1 MASGRVTETASPQ
14 TAAPSDIGT
23 LAKGG
28 RTNIGGFAIRLIAR
42 MPFLFVAGRLYGP
55 DAVGRYALAVVVI
68 ELGAL
73 IATLGLKRGLALAL
87 AERDGDAGTVWDAL
101 LLALIAALALG
112 GLLFVFP
119 QVMYPDGVT
128 DGFDRWFALTIIP
141 IALSDVALAALAY
154 RRNIKASVRARA
166 IIEPWVISVAVLVYY
181 YVAREDGLTLA
192 YMTALTAAM
201 VASLIPMMR
210 SYGRP
215 RGWRPHLGR
224 VAAMARRNAPL
235 AGAET
240 IEWGTRNVD
249 RFILG
254 VMFEPRIVG
263 IYYMAQQISSI
274 PQKLK
279 SSFDPILGPVITQS
293 LARDDRGAIAQQVR
307 QVGFWIMS
315 AQAIV
320 ALMGSI
326 PGEAVM
332 GLIGPQFVAGTAAL
346 GFLLWGEVL
355 ATQGAVSEAALVYMA
370 RHRNLAISIFMLLF
384 QIGLSFGLIVAIR
397 RLGFPPNYQAAG
409 PAIALMLSLT
419 MTSLIKAAVLRRM
432 LGAPVMAW
440 RWSFVAAIAASV
452 VVGTLFTLLPKRFEW
467 AELLFGEPALV
478 AAFLFVVWRWAFKPE
493 DRTLFQKLPG
503 AVAEPATA

>member
-1 MASGRVTETASPQ
+1 MTE
-14 TAAPSDIGT
+14 AAPSEIGT

-28 RTNIGGFAIRLIAR
+28 RTNIGGFAIRLVAR

-55 DAVGRYALAVVVI
+55 DAVGRYALAVVVV

-87 AERDGDAGTVWDAL
+87 AECEGRNEAATVWDAL
-101 LLALIAALALG
+101 LLALIAALAIG
-112 GLLFVFP
+112 GLLFAVP
-119 QVMYPDGVT
+119 QVMYPDGLT

-154 RRNIKASVRARA
+154 RRNIKASVTARA
-166 IIEPWVISVAVLVYY
+166 IVEPWTISVAVLVYY
-181 YVAREDGLTLA
+181 YIARGDGLTLA
-192 YMTALTAAM
+192 YMTALSVAM
-201 VASLIPMMR
+201 IASLIPMIR
-210 SYGRP
+210 SYGAP

-254 VMFEPRIVG
+254 VVFEPRIVG

-293 LARDDRGAIAQQVR
+293 LAKDDRAAIAQQVR

-346 GFLLWGEVL
+346 AFLLWGEVL

-370 RHRNLAISIFMLLF
+370 RHRNLMISVCMLLF
-384 QIGLSFGLIVAIR
+384 QIALSFALIVAIR
-397 RLGFPPNYQAAG
+397 RLGFPTNYQAAG
-409 PAIALMLSLT
+409 PAIALLLSLT
-419 MTSLIKAAVLRRM
+419 LTSLIKAGVLRRM
-432 LGAPVMAW
+432 LRAPVMAW
-440 RWSFVAAIAASV
+440 RWSFLAAIAASV
-452 VVGTLFTLLPKRFEW
+452 AVGTLFTMLPKRLEW

-478 AAFLFVVWRWAFKPE
+478 GAFLFVVWRYAFKPE

-503 AVAEPATA
+503 TEPLAA

>member
-1 MASGRVTETASPQ
+1 
-14 TAAPSDIGT
+14 
-23 LAKGG
+23 
-28 RTNIGGFAIRLIAR
+28 

-87 AERDGDAGTVWDAL
+87 AKASEARDEARIVWDAL
-101 LLALIAALALG
+101 LLALIAALAIG
-112 GLLFVFP
+112 GLLFVVP
-119 QVMYPDGVT
+119 QVMYPDGIT
-128 DGFDRWFALTIIP
+128 DGFDRWFAWTIVP

-154 RRNIKASVRARA
+154 RRNIKASVTARA
-166 IIEPWVISVAVLVYY
+166 IIEPWTISVAVLVYY
-181 YVAREDGLTLA
+181 YIVRDDGLTLA
-192 YMTALTAAM
+192 YMTALIAAM
-201 VASLIPMMR
+201 IASLVPMMR
-210 SYGRP
+210 SYGLP

-224 VAAMARRNAPL
+224 VAVMARRNAPL

-254 VMFEPRIVG
+254 MVFEPRIVG

-293 LARDDRGAIAQQVR
+293 LARDDRAAIAQQVR

-384 QIGLSFGLIVAIR
+384 QIGLSFALIVAIR
-397 RLGFPPNYQAAG
+397 RLGWPVNYQAAG

-419 MTSLIKAAVLRRM
+419 LTSLIKASVLRRM
-432 LGAPVMAW
+432 LRAPVMAW

-452 VVGTLFTLLPKRFEW
+452 IVGTLFTLLPKRFEW
-467 AELLFGEPALV
+467 AELVFGEPALV
-478 AAFLFVVWRWAFKPE
+478 GAFLFVVWRYAFKPE

-503 AVAEPATA
+503 AVAEPVTA

>member
-1 MASGRVTETASPQ
+1 
-14 TAAPSDIGT
+14 
-23 LAKGG
+23 
-28 RTNIGGFAIRLIAR
+28 
-42 MPFLFVAGRLYGP
+42 
-55 DAVGRYALAVVVI
+55 
-68 ELGAL
+68 
-73 IATLGLKRGLALAL
+73 
-87 AERDGDAGTVWDAL
+87 
-101 LLALIAALALG
+101 
-112 GLLFVFP
+112 
-119 QVMYPDGVT
+119 MYPDGVT

-154 RRNIKASVRARA
+154 RRNIKASVTARA
-166 IIEPWVISVAVLVYY
+166 IIEPWTISVAVLVYY
-181 YVAREDGLTLA
+181 YIARDDGLTLA

-201 VASLIPMMR
+201 VASLVPMLR
-210 SYGRP
+210 SYGLP

-254 VMFEPRIVG
+254 MVFEPRIVG

-293 LARDDRGAIAQQVR
+293 LAKNDRAAIAQQVR

-346 GFLLWGEVL
+346 GVPALGRS
-355 ATQGAVSEAALVYMA
+355 ARDAGRGQRGGAGLHGAAPQPRDLDLHAGVPDRA
-370 RHRNLAISIFMLLF
+370 QLRADRRDPRRS
-384 QIGLSFGLIVAIR
+384 AIR
-397 RLGFPPNYQAAG
+397 P
-409 PAIALMLSLT
+409 I
-419 MTSLIKAAVLRRM
+419 IRRR
-432 LGAPVMAW
+432 G
-440 RWSFVAAIAASV
+440 RRS
-452 VVGTLFTLLPKRFEW
+452 RCCC
-467 AELLFGEPALV
+467 
-478 AAFLFVVWRWAFKPE
+478 R
-493 DRTLFQKLPG
+493 
-503 AVAEPATA
+503 

>member
-1 MASGRVTETASPQ
+1 MTE
-14 TAAPSDIGT
+14 AASDIGT

-42 MPFLFVAGRLYGP
+42 MPFLFVAGRMYGP

-87 AERDGDAGTVWDAL
+87 AERPEGRDEACIVWDAL
-101 LLALIAALALG
+101 LLALIAALAIG
-112 GLLFVFP
+112 GLLFVVP

-128 DGFDRWFALTIIP
+128 DGFDRWFAWTIVP

-154 RRNIKASVRARA
+154 RRNIKASVTARA
-166 IIEPWVISVAVLVYY
+166 IIEPWTISVAVLVYY
-181 YVAREDGLTLA
+181 YIARDDGLILA
-192 YMTALTAAM
+192 YMTALGAAM
-201 VASLIPMMR
+201 IASLVPMMR
-210 SYGRP
+210 TYGRP
-215 RGWRPHLGR
+215 HGWRPNLRR

-254 VMFEPRIVG
+254 MVFEPRIVG

-293 LARDDRGAIAQQVR
+293 LARDDRAAIAQQVR

-370 RHRNLAISIFMLLF
+370 RHRNLAISIFMLAF
-384 QIGLSFGLIVAIR
+384 QIGLSFALIVAIR
-397 RLGFPPNYQAAG
+397 RLGYPVNYQAAG

-419 MTSLIKAAVLRRM
+419 LTSLIKAGVLRRM

-440 RWSFVAAIAASV
+440 RLSFLAAIGASV

-467 AELLFGEPALV
+467 AELVFGEPALV
-478 AAFLFVVWRWAFKPE
+478 AAFLFVVWRYAFKAE

-503 AVAEPATA
+503 ATAEPATA

>member
-1 MASGRVTETASPQ
+1 MSTDA
-14 TAAPSDIGT
+14 AAPDEIGT

-42 MPFLFVAGRLYGP
+42 MPFLFIAGRLYGP

-87 AERDGDAGTVWDAL
+87 ADSENEACTVWDAL
-101 LLALIAALALG
+101 LLALIVALTLG
-112 GLLFVFP
+112 GLLFLVP
-119 QVMYPDGVT
+119 QIMFPDGIT
-128 DGFDRWFALTIIP
+128 DGFDRWFAWTIVP

-154 RRNIKASVRARA
+154 RRNIKASVTARA
-166 IIEPWVISVAVLVYY
+166 IVEPWTISGAVLLYY
-181 YVAREDGLTLA
+181 FIARDDGLTLA

-201 VASLIPMMR
+201 VASLIPMAR

-215 RGWRPHLGR
+215 HYWRPSARR

-254 VMFEPRIVG
+254 MVFEPRIVG

-293 LARDDRGAIAQQVR
+293 LAKGDRAAIAQQVR

-370 RHRNLAISIFMLLF
+370 RHRNLAISIGMLLF
-384 QIGLSFGLIVAIR
+384 QIALSFALILAIR
-397 RLGFPPNYQAAG
+397 WAGFPVNYQAAG
-409 PAIALMLSLT
+409 PAIALLLSLT
-419 MTSLIKAAVLRRM
+419 MTSLIKAAMLRRM
-432 LGAPVMAW
+432 LDAPVMAW
-440 RWSFVAAIAASV
+440 RWSFLAAIGTSV

-467 AELLFGEPALV
+467 VELVVGEPALV
-478 AAFLFVVWRWAFKPE
+478 GAFLFVVWRWSFKAE
-493 DRTLFQKLPG
+493 DRTLFAKLPG
-503 AVAEPATA
+503 AEPLAV

>member
-1 MASGRVTETASPQ
+1 MAET
-14 TAAPSDIGT
+14 PSDIGT

-87 AERDGDAGTVWDAL
+87 AKASEARDEAGIVWDAL
-101 LLALIAALALG
+101 LLALIAALAIG
-112 GLLFVFP
+112 GLLFVVP
-119 QVMYPDGVT
+119 QVMYPDGIT
-128 DGFDRWFALTIIP
+128 DGFDRWFAWTIMP

-154 RRNIKASVRARA
+154 RRNIKASVTARA
-166 IIEPWVISVAVLVYY
+166 IIEPWTISVAVLVYY
-181 YVAREDGLTLA
+181 YIVRDDGLTLA
-192 YMTALTAAM
+192 YMTALIAAM
-201 VASLIPMMR
+201 IASLVPMLR
-210 SYGRP
+210 SYGLP
-215 RGWRPHLGR
+215 RGWRPNLGR

-254 VMFEPRIVG
+254 MVFEPRIVG

-293 LARDDRGAIAQQVR
+293 LARNDRAAIAQQVR

-384 QIGLSFGLIVAIR
+384 QIGLSFALIVAIR
-397 RLGFPPNYQAAG
+397 RLGFPTNYQAAG

-419 MTSLIKAAVLRRM
+419 LTSLIKASVLRRM
-432 LGAPVMAW
+432 LKAPVMAW

-452 VVGTLFTLLPKRFEW
+452 IVGSLFTLLPKRFEW
-467 AELLFGEPALV
+467 AELVFGEPALV
-478 AAFLFVVWRWAFKPE
+478 GAFLFVVWRYAFKPE

-503 AVAEPATA
+503 AVAEPVTA

>member
-1 MASGRVTETASPQ
+1 MAQATP
-14 TAAPSDIGT
+14 PSDIGT

-28 RTNIGGFAIRLIAR
+28 RTNIGGFAIRLVAR
-42 MPFLFVAGRLYGP
+42 MPFLFIAGRMYGP

-87 AERDGDAGTVWDAL
+87 AEGGDEARTVWDAL
-101 LLALIAALALG
+101 TLASIVALLIG
-112 GLLFVFP
+112 GLLFAVP
-119 QVMYPDGVT
+119 QILFPDGVT
-128 DGFDRWFALTIIP
+128 DGFDRWFAWTIVP
-141 IALSDVALAALAY
+141 IAVSDVALAALAY
-154 RRNIKASVRARA
+154 RRNIKASVTARA
-166 IIEPWVISVAVLVYY
+166 IVEPWTISVAVLVYY
-181 YVAREDGLTLA
+181 YIARDDGLTLA

-201 VASLIPMMR
+201 IASIVPMVR
-210 SYGRP
+210 NYGWP
-215 RGWRPHLGR
+215 RGWRPHAGR

-254 VMFEPRIVG
+254 MVFEPRIVG

-293 LARDDRGAIAQQVR
+293 LAKDDRAAIAHQVR

-370 RHRNLAISIFMLLF
+370 RHRNLAISVGMLAF
-384 QIGLSFGLIVAIR
+384 QIALSFALIFAIR
-397 RLGFPPNYQAAG
+397 VLGWPVNYQAAG
-409 PAIALMLSLT
+409 PAVALLLSLT
-419 MTSLIKAAVLRRM
+419 LTSLIKAGVLRRM
-432 LGAPVMAW
+432 LKAPVMAW
-440 RWSFVAAIAASV
+440 RWSFLAAIAASV
-452 VVGTLFTLLPKRFEW
+452 AVGTLFTLLPKRLEW
-467 AELLFGEPALV
+467 VELVVGEPALV
-478 AAFLFVVWRWAFKPE
+478 GAFLFVVWRWSFKPE
-493 DRTLFQKLPG
+493 DRTLFAKLPG
-503 AVAEPATA
+503 AEPLAA

>member
-1 MASGRVTETASPQ
+1 VSGRTASG
-14 TAAPSDIGT
+14 AATPEDMGT

-28 RTNIGGFAIRLIAR
+28 RTNIGGFAIRLVSR
-42 MPFLFVAGRLYGP
+42 LPFLFAAGRLYGP
-55 DAVGRYALAVVVI
+55 DAVGRYAFAVVVI
-68 ELGAL
+68 EFGAL

-87 AERDGDAGTVWDAL
+87 AKGEDEACTVWDAM
-101 LLALIAALALG
+101 LLASIVALAAG
-112 GLLFVFP
+112 ALLFTIP
-119 QVMYPDGVT
+119 EIMYPDGVVAR
-128 DGFDRWFALTIIP
+128 FDPWFAWTILP
-141 IALSDVALAALAY
+141 IALSDVAVAALSY
-154 RRNIKASVRARA
+154 RRNFRAAVTARA
-166 IIEPWVISVAVLVYY
+166 IIEPWTISIAVLVYY
-181 YVAREDGLTLA
+181 YVARAEGLSLA
-192 YMTALTAAM
+192 YMSALVAAM
-201 VASLIPMMR
+201 ISSVVPMAR
-210 SYGRP
+210 EFGWP
-215 RGWRPHLGR
+215 HGWRPHPGR
-224 VAAMARRNAPL
+224 VAAMARLNAPL

-254 VMFEPRIVG
+254 VMFEPKIVG
-263 IYYMAQQISSI
+263 IYYMAQQISSV

-293 LARDDRGAIAQQVR
+293 LARNDRAAIAQQVR

-315 AQAIV
+315 FQALA

-370 RHRNLAISIFMLLF
+370 RHRNLAISVGMLLF
-384 QIGLSFGLIVAIR
+384 QVGLSFALIFAIR
-397 RLGFPPNYQAAG
+397 WAGFPVNYQAAG

-419 MTSLIKAAVLRRM
+419 LTSLIKAGVLRRL

-440 RWSFVAAIAASV
+440 RWSFLAAVGASV
-452 VVGTLFTLLPKRFEW
+452 IVGTLFTLLPKRFEW
-467 AELLFGEPALV
+467 VELVIGEPALIG
-478 AAFLFVVWRWAFKPE
+478 AFLFVVWRWSFKPE
-493 DRTLFQKLPG
+493 DRALFAKLPG
-503 AVAEPATA
+503 AGAEPAVA

>member
-1 MASGRVTETASPQ
+1 
-14 TAAPSDIGT
+14 
-23 LAKGG
+23 
-28 RTNIGGFAIRLIAR
+28 

-87 AERDGDAGTVWDAL
+87 AKAEDAQQEIRTVWDAL
-101 LLALIAALALG
+101 LLALIAGLIIG
-112 GLLFVFP
+112 GFLFAIP
-119 QVMYPDGVT
+119 QVMFPDGVT

-141 IALSDVALAALAY
+141 ISLSDVALAALAY
-154 RRNIKASVRARA
+154 RRNIKASVTARA
-166 IIEPWVISVAVLVYY
+166 IIEPWTISVAVLVYY
-181 YVAREDGLTLA
+181 YVARDDGLTLA

-201 VASLIPMMR
+201 IASLVPMLR
-210 SYGRP
+210 SYGLP

-224 VAAMARRNAPL
+224 VAVMARRNAPL

-254 VMFEPRIVG
+254 MVFEPRIVG

-293 LARDDRGAIAQQVR
+293 LAKNDRAAIAQQVR

-346 GFLLWGEVL
+346 AFLLWGEVL

-370 RHRNLAISIFMLLF
+370 RHFNLAISIFMLGF
-384 QIGLSFGLIVAIR
+384 QIALSFALIHAIR
-397 RLGFPPNYQAAG
+397 ALGYPVNYQAAG
-409 PAIALMLSLT
+409 PAIALLLSLT
-419 MTSLIKAAVLRRM
+419 MTSLIKAGVLRRM
-432 LGAPVMAW
+432 LGARVLAW
-440 RWSFVAAIAASV
+440 RWSFLAAIAASV
-452 VVGTLFTLLPKRFEW
+452 LVGTFFTWLPKRLEW

-478 AAFLFVVWRWAFKPE
+478 GAFLFVVWRYAFKPE
-493 DRTLFQKLPG
+493 DRTLFKKLPG
-503 AVAEPATA
+503 AGTEPITA

>member
-1 MASGRVTETASPQ
+1 MSN
-14 TAAPSDIGT
+14 APSDIGT

-87 AERDGDAGTVWDAL
+87 AEHDGDAGTVWDAL
-101 LLALIAALALG
+101 LLALIAALAIG
-112 GLLFVFP
+112 GLLFAFP
-119 QVMYPDGVT
+119 IIMFPDGVT
-128 DGFDRWFALTIIP
+128 DGFDRWFALTIVP

-154 RRNIKASVRARA
+154 RRNIKASVTARA
-166 IIEPWVISVAVLVYY
+166 IIEPWTISVAVLVYY
-181 YVAREDGLTLA
+181 YIARDDGLTLA

-201 VASLIPMMR
+201 VASLIPMLR

-215 RGWRPHLGR
+215 HGWRPHLGR

-254 VMFEPRIVG
+254 MVFEPRIVG

-293 LARDDRGAIAQQVR
+293 LARDDRAAIAQQVR

-315 AQAIV
+315 AQTIV

-370 RHRNLAISIFMLLF
+370 RHRNLMISVFMLLF

-397 RLGFPPNYQAAG
+397 ALGFPVNYQAAG

-419 MTSLIKAAVLRRM
+419 LTSLIKATVLRRM

-440 RWSFVAAIAASV
+440 RVSFLAAIGASV

-503 AVAEPATA
+503 AGAEPAAA